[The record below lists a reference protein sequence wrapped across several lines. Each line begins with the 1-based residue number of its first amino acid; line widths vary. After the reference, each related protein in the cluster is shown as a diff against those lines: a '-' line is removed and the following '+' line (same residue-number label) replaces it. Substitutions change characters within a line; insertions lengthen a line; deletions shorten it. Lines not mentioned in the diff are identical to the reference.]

1 MPQQRALR
9 GTHSCLQD
17 VPSKSKIGN
26 VDILALYQRIVPLL
40 SNNPEQLDIASQINA
55 WLRDVVW
62 YDFYHY
68 VMDDPRPE
76 DVSRLEAS
84 IDRFIPI
91 GERTPEQVISFGK
104 THSQD
109 RDEDFE
115 RKFERNHRQIIAM
128 HVEKYP
134 RDLEYHYHRIE
145 SREHPRIAIGFFR
158 VKNDRAGDFSADEKR
173 IFTQLSPHLFALYRA
188 ALTQVYLSDA
198 FQYFNSFARIGTRIS
213 NEFGLSETETKL
225 LPDIL
230 LGSSIEEIA
239 DKHFIS
245 VATVKTHIQHILK
258 KTNTKSRLDFIG
270 TFFTSPEHVKL

>member
-1 MPQQRALR
+1 V
-9 GTHSCLQD
+9 HVS
-17 VPSKSKIGN
+17 PSVTKRPKIEAEQI
-26 VDILALYQRIVPLL
+26 VELYERIVPLL
-40 SNNPEQLDIASQINA
+40 SSNPEQLDVASQINR
-55 WLRDVVW
+55 WLREIVW

-76 DVSRLEAS
+76 GATR
-84 IDRFIPI
+84 IDATIHRFVRRGDRRPD
-91 GERTPEQVISFGK
+91 EVIEVAK
-104 THSQD
+104 TQSPD
-109 RDEDFE
+109 PDEDFA
-115 RKFERNHRQIIAM
+115 RKVGRNYQQMIAI
-128 HVEKYP
+128 HLEKFP
-134 RDLEYHYHRIE
+134 DDLEYHYHRIE

-158 VKNDRAGDFSADEKR
+158 VKNAAKGNFTAEEKR
-173 IFTQLSPHLFALYRA
+173 TLKYFSPHLFALYRA

-213 NEFGLSETETKL
+213 NEFGLSDTETKL

-230 LGSSIEEIA
+230 LGSSTEEIA
-239 DKHFIS
+239 DKHYIS